1 MYISKLLQPKN
12 GGLKMKKNTLIKA
25 TEKHRKEERKPQITN
40 PLPTRPRPYYILDG
54 RVIFDYEEALEAK
67 ESEKHNR

>member
-1 MYISKLLQPKN
+1 MQKN
-12 GGLKMKKNTLIKA
+12 QLID
-25 TEKHRKEERKPQITN
+25 TEECLTKEVAKPQITN
-40 PLPTRPRPYYILDG
+40 PLPTRPRLYYILDG